1 MAAGRPL
8 SVFISY
14 ASADRARAQKLHAQL
29 SSMGADAWID
39 TEDILPGQEW
49 KMAISKALEETDLV
63 LLCLSNHSVS
73 REGYVQKEMRLALD
87 RALQIP
93 PGEIFL
99 IPARFEEVELPYSL
113 RDYQAV
119 DLFTENGM
127 NKLLQSLNHRA
138 EKVNARSLSFDSPPV
153 EPIKEKAV
161 KKKNGGSKSPLGK
174 VEIHIHG
181 DVRDSNIVV
190 GSDNTAGNDTN
201 NEKDL

>member
-161 KKKNGGSKSPLGK
+161 KKKNGGSKSPPGK